1 MIESNYLCYTAVEE
15 PHFTK
20 YLYALG
26 NYQDFVAELLKVQWA
41 QIFESLSVD
50 EMWSQFHD
58 IFIILVSEYIPTSDI
73 RGPKVASWMS
83 PTALHKIRLKRKAWM
98 KYKITQK
105 DSNFMAFTQCRNDA
119 TKAVRTCKRCFEKG
133 IVDRISTNSKHFWK
147 YVNSNLKVK
156 NSLVKLQRSDGSFTK
171 CDREMVNILNDYFG
185 TVFTVENTE
194 SIPSLGDRCSDH
206 RLATVTITIEDVWNQ
221 LVTLNPGKSS
231 DPDGCHPHVLREVK
245 EGVVT
250 PLYLIFTKSLEDG
263 KLPAP
268 WKDANVTALHKKGDK
283 RVPSN
288 YRPVSLT
295 SVVCKM
301 LERII
306 KNHLMQYFIQ
316 NKFITS
322 RQYGFRPGH
331 SCETQLI
338 RVLDDWTSALESGKL
353 RFAEGI

>member
-1 MIESNYLCYTAVEE
+1 
-15 PHFTK
+15 
-20 YLYALG
+20 
-26 NYQDFVAELLKVQWA
+26 
-41 QIFESLSVD
+41 
-50 EMWSQFHD
+50 
-58 IFIILVSEYIPTSDI
+58 
-73 RGPKVASWMS
+73 
-83 PTALHKIRLKRKAWM
+83 
-98 KYKITQK
+98 
-105 DSNFMAFTQCRNDA
+105 
-119 TKAVRTCKRCFEKG
+119 
-133 IVDRISTNSKHFWK
+133 
-147 YVNSNLKVK
+147 
-156 NSLVKLQRSDGSFTK
+156 
-171 CDREMVNILNDYFG
+171 MVNILNDYFG
-185 TVFTVENTE
+185 TVFTLENNE

-206 RLATVTITIEDVWNQ
+206 RLATVTIAIEDVWNQ

-231 DPDGCHPHVLREVK
+231 GPDGCHPHVLREVK

-250 PLYLIFTKSLEDG
+250 PLYLIFKKSLEDG

-268 WKDANVTALHKKGDK
+268 WKDANVTALHKKSDK

-322 RQYGFRPGH
+322 RQYGFCPGH

-338 RVLDDWTSALESGKL
+338 RVLDLCSGIGKASGCNL
-353 RFAEGI
+353 FRFAEGI

>member
-1 MIESNYLCYTAVEE
+1 MIEFNYLCYTAVEE

-58 IFIILVSEYIPTSDI
+58 IFITLVSEYIPTSDT

-105 DSNFMAFTQCRNDA
+105 DSDFIAYTQRRNDA
-119 TKAVRTCKRCFEKG
+119 TKAVRACKQCFEKG

-147 YVNSNLKVK
+147 YVNSKLKVK
-156 NSLVKLQRSDGSFTK
+156 NSLGELQRSDGSFTK
-171 CDREMVNILNDYFG
+171 CDHEMVNILNDYFG

-206 RLATVTITIEDVWNQ
+206 RLATVIN
-221 LVTLNPGKSS
+221 LL
-231 DPDGCHPHVLREVK
+231 L
-245 EGVVT
+245 
-250 PLYLIFTKSLEDG
+250 
-263 KLPAP
+263 
-268 WKDANVTALHKKGDK
+268 
-283 RVPSN
+283 
-288 YRPVSLT
+288 
-295 SVVCKM
+295 
-301 LERII
+301 
-306 KNHLMQYFIQ
+306 
-316 NKFITS
+316 
-322 RQYGFRPGH
+322 
-331 SCETQLI
+331 
-338 RVLDDWTSALESGKL
+338 
-353 RFAEGI
+353 